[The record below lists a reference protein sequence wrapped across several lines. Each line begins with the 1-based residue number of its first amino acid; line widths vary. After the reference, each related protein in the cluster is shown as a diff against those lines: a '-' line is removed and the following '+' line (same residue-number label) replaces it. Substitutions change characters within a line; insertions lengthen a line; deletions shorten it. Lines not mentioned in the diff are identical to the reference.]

1 MSARAAL
8 ADAFR
13 DVYGRAPAGLWAAP
27 GRVNLI
33 GEHTDYND
41 GFVLPVALAQRVVVA
56 AGLSPDR
63 TTRLRSMQ
71 SPGDEV
77 MVDASAVAPGEV
89 TGWGAYVA
97 GVAWAMRLDGHAV
110 RDIDMVVDGDVPL
123 GAGLSSS
130 AALECAAAI
139 AWSDLSGLSLDRTV
153 VAGLCQRA
161 ENEFVGAPTGAMDQ
175 MASMHGRDGHAVFL
189 DTRSM
194 AVEHIPFDPSARGLA
209 LVVMDTR
216 APHRHVDGEY
226 AARRRD
232 CEQAARLL
240 GVPALRDAAV
250 ADIATLPRSL
260 LRRAR
265 HVVSENAR
273 VVEVADLLRSG
284 ADPRRIGPT
293 LTASHV
299 SLRDDFE
306 ITVPEVDV
314 AVDALLEAGA
324 HGARITGGGFGGCV
338 IALVEDAS
346 VGASV
351 SAVESA
357 YAERGFDP
365 PTWFLAVPSAG
376 AHRLDAPPPL

>member
-1 MSARAAL
+1 
-8 ADAFR
+8 
-13 DVYGRAPAGLWAAP
+13 
-27 GRVNLI
+27 
-33 GEHTDYND
+33 
-41 GFVLPVALAQRVVVA
+41 
-56 AGLSPDR
+56 
-63 TTRLRSMQ
+63 
-71 SPGDEV
+71 
-77 MVDASAVAPGEV
+77 
-89 TGWGAYVA
+89 
-97 GVAWAMRLDGHAV
+97 
-110 RDIDMVVDGDVPL
+110 
-123 GAGLSSS
+123 
-130 AALECAAAI
+130 
-139 AWSDLSGLSLDRTV
+139 
-153 VAGLCQRA
+153 
-161 ENEFVGAPTGAMDQ
+161 
-175 MASMHGRDGHAVFL
+175 
-189 DTRSM
+189 
-194 AVEHIPFDPSARGLA
+194 
-209 LVVMDTR
+209 MDTR

-232 CEQAARLL
+232 CERAARLL

-250 ADIATLPRSL
+250 ADLGALPRSL
-260 LRRAR
+260 LPRAR
-265 HVVSENAR
+265 HVVTENAR

-284 ADPRRIGPT
+284 ADPRRIGPA

-357 YAERGFDP
+357 YAKRGFHP

-376 AHRLDAPPPL
+376 AHRLA